1 MVEASA
7 INQYNNQWLL
17 ELHRLLEDNDN
28 LTRTVRSLEKEISA
42 HKERNKMTPH
52 DVMRV
57 VFNVPDDRVLDTI
70 DRLQIAGFK
79 LVPLDTTDNVVPAF
93 SGLGETE
100 PKTGPLPPRAD
111 DKLRRRSMTS
121 ALDSEFLTIKEAAAI
136 LRIGAPA
143 IYYRFREGHLEYYK
157 IGGRTLVKRV
167 DIHNLILS
175 GRRRGPAAAG
185 DPNWRRNIRSL
196 PKGEVPTAKSVDIPI
211 TAAMDE

>member
-1 MVEASA
+1 
-7 INQYNNQWLL
+7 
-17 ELHRLLEDNDN
+17 
-28 LTRTVRSLEKEISA
+28 
-42 HKERNKMTPH
+42 MTPH

-57 VFNVPDDRVLDTI
+57 VFNVPDDLVLDTI
-70 DRLQIAGFK
+70 DRLRIAGFK
-79 LVPLDTTDNVVPAF
+79 LVSLNTTDNVVPAF

-111 DKLRRRSMTS
+111 DKLRRYWGKSG
-121 ALDSEFLTIKEAAAI
+121 LDGEFLTIKEAAAI

-143 IYYRFREGHLEYYK
+143 IYYRFREGNLEYYK
-157 IGGRTLVKRV
+157 VGGRTLVKRA

-211 TAAMDE
+211 TAAMEIITDDR